1 MELKLRQTVPLAVLR
16 AMDGE
21 VKGRT
26 RMTKLV
32 FLVEDRLVN
41 EDVDLNET
49 VDLEFYPYD
58 YGPFSKVLLNDLE
71 KLDEERVIDINQG
84 RSFRSKRYDYKF
96 TEPGEAAFENLVEDN
111 DDVAQIAELA
121 DEVAAEFGDFGIR
134 GLLDY
139 IYEEF
144 PQYQEN
150 SVYY

>member
-16 AMDGE
+16 AMGGS

-32 FLVEDRLVN
+32 FLVEDKLVN
-41 EDVDLNET
+41 TEIDLNDS

-71 KLDEERVIDINQG
+71 ELKDGGVIEIT
-84 RSFRSKRYDYKF
+84 RSRTFRSRRYDYKF
-96 TEPGEAAFENLVEDN
+96 TPSGESAFEDLANSNEDVEKISSVAE
-111 DDVAQIAELA
+111 DVVESFG
-121 DEVAAEFGDFGIR
+121 EFRIR
-134 GLLDY
+134 ELLDY

-144 PQYQEN
+144 PEYQEN

>member
-1 MELKLRQTVPLAVLR
+1 MELKLRQIVPLAVLR

-41 EDVDLNET
+41 EDVDLSDT
-49 VDLEFYPYD
+49 VDLEFYAYD

-71 KLDEERVIDINQG
+71 KLDEEGVISISQG
-84 RSFRSKRYDYKF
+84 QSFRGKRYDYKF
-96 TEPGEAAFENLVEDN
+96 TEPGEAAFEDLVGTN
-111 DDVAQIAELA
+111 DDTATIAETA
-121 DEVAAEFGDFGIR
+121 DEVVAEFGSFGIR
-134 GLLDY
+134 ELLDY

-144 PQYQEN
+144 PEYQEN